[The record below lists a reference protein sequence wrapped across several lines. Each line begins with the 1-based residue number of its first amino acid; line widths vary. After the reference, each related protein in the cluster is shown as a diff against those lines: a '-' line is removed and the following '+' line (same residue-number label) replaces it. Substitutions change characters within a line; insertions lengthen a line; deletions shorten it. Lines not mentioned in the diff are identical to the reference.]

1 VEKKK
6 TLLWKWKR
14 GVRQKRKIKK
24 RMRCNKL
31 RYDGALSWIARRGQ
45 YYELNW
51 AERGGGGEGNGFCC
65 GRISDEWY
73 SVWKQDVVIIFSRL
87 DLH

>member
-1 VEKKK
+1 MMLWKKK
-6 TLLWKWKR
+6 NSSVEVEERSETKKER
-14 GVRQKRKIKK
+14 RK

-51 AERGGGGEGNGFCC
+51 AERGGGERETGFA
-65 GRISDEWY
+65 
-73 SVWKQDVVIIFSRL
+73 VVGYRTSGIRSGSRTL
-87 DLH
+87 

>member
-1 VEKKK
+1 
-6 TLLWKWKR
+6 
-14 GVRQKRKIKK
+14 
-24 RMRCNKL
+24 MRCNKL